1 MAMYRAES
9 WTLNKDIAKQ
19 LAAFETKVLRRVLG
33 GIKVNVNWRKWYS
46 KELMQLFGYLGILSF
61 VRISQLNWICHVN
74 RMNSNRKISQV
85 FNNNPQGSRIRG
97 R

>member
-1 MAMYRAES
+1 MYRAES